1 MSNLIKRCFSGIQ
14 LRDFVPPVCGKIA
27 LKFRNFFHLNP
38 PQKRVAH
45 FQYLPPGY
53 RPDFV
58 LDIGAA
64 TGYTAYCALQ
74 SFDAVP
80 VHCIEPMERNFEI
93 LKKSIENFPDRA
105 FAYNLAVS
113 DCSGETEINL
123 MTSPYANSLFDL
135 PEQYRKDNPDI
146 HIVGKQKV
154 KVETLDAL
162 GEKLKLT
169 GKGLLKIDV
178 EGAEL
183 NVLSGGKEFLA
194 GHVSAIIIEFAFNR
208 GTDRISQVMELL
220 QKSGFQLVNV
230 FDICRSPAPENLL
243 VQLDAVYIKKQV

>member
-14 LRDFVPPVCGKIA
+14 IRDFVPPVCGKIGM
-27 LKFRNFFHLNP
+27 KFRNFFHLNP
-38 PQKRVAH
+38 PQKRVGH
-45 FQYLPPGY
+45 FQYLPPAY

-64 TGYTAYCALQ
+64 TGFTAYCALQ

-80 VHCIEPMERNFEI
+80 VHCIEPMEGNFEI
-93 LKKSIENFPDRA
+93 LKKSIENFQDRA

-123 MTSPYANSLFDL
+123 TTSPYANSLFDL

-146 HIVGKQKV
+146 HIVGRQKV

-162 GEKLKLT
+162 AGKLKLT

-183 NVLSGGKEFLA
+183 NVLKGGKDFLA
-194 GHVSAIIIEFAFNR
+194 KQVSAIIIEFAFNR
-208 GTDRISQVMELL
+208 GTERINQVMDLL
-220 QKSGFQLVNV
+220 QKSGFQLMNV
-230 FDICRSPAPENLL
+230 FDICRSPAPENVL
-243 VQLDAVYIKKQV
+243 VQLDAVYIKKQD